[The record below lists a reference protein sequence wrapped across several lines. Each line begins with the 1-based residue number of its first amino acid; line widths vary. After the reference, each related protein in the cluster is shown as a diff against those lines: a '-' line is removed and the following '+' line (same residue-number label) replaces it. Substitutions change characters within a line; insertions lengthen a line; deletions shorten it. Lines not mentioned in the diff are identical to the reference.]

1 MTASDKTQAVYIR
14 LNKELLAQFK
24 LLQKNWRPRV
34 NLTSL
39 FDDAVKDYLA
49 KHSTEDDFNN
59 N

>member
-24 LLQKNWRPRV
+24 DLQKNWRPRV
-34 NLTSL
+34 NLTAL

-49 KHSTEDDFNN
+49 KHSTDK
-59 N
+59 